1 MIAASPTS
9 AEFSLLLSE
18 EERAQL
24 FRVLEQALRDKEIEV
39 HRTDALDYRQ
49 YVQREEAVL
58 QRLLDKLRRP

>member
-9 AEFSLLLSE
+9 AEFSLLLSD

-24 FRVLEQALRDKEIEV
+24 LRVLEQALRDKEIEV